1 MLEQIYELAPNCVV
15 AARSSS
21 IKKSSKSKPAQQLE
35 LWPVMI
41 VTKQTPLQPQELQL
55 IATAPDVN
63 LVCKQLKLTQR
74 PSIPL
79 EILRAYESLYN
90 PADLNS
96 WGQST
101 RNRALHRLATQANR
115 SGFIQRQSS
124 SWGSQYSA
132 VVNFWL
138 VAQPK
143 YRRAEWIP
151 HLQPLFH
158 PDLWTAV
165 NCYDPK
171 LQLDHDHL
179 QRLRAAVIQ
188 HHNKPAQS
196 IYRPHIANHHNLV
209 DLNWVALLE
218 LWVCVPEL
226 QHPNHLTEFL
236 YNHQPLKPTTLGL

>member
-1 MLEQIYELAPNCVV
+1 MAEVIYELTQTKAMFKLPQ
-15 AARSSS
+15 
-21 IKKSSKSKPAQQLE
+21 KSKSKKIA
-35 LWPVMI
+35 VI
-41 VTKQTPLQPQELQL
+41 HKQTPLQPLELEAL
-55 IATAPDVN
+55 ANAVDIN
-63 LVCKQLKLTQR
+63 LVCNQLKLKQR
-74 PSIPL
+74 LSVPL
-79 EILRAYESLYN
+79 EIIRAYETLDHPKN
-90 PADLNS
+90 LEQWLQDPKNL
-96 WGQST
+96 
-101 RNRALHRLATQANR
+101 ALHRLATQANR
-115 SGFIQRQSS
+115 SGFISRQSS

-132 VVNFWL
+132 VVNFYL

-151 HLQPLFH
+151 YLQPLFH

-165 NCYDPK
+165 NCYDP
-171 LQLDHDHL
+171 QLELDPDHL

-236 YNHQPLKPTTLGL
+236 CNYQPLKPTTLGL